1 MESVFYGFENE
12 SFMKTKEEILKKAT
26 KRTLNI
32 NEGSPLHDAVMKAME
47 EYAQQQVK
55 SCAIPLVSNSLDLRE
70 LERKLDEA
78 LGKET
83 RETLTE
89 WLKQQR
95 Q

>member
-1 MESVFYGFENE
+1 
-12 SFMKTKEEILKKAT
+12 MKQLQSILTDLDNKAITKHQAYDLILV
-26 KRTLNI
+26 LF
-32 NEGSPLHDAVMKAME
+32 D
-47 EYAQQQVK
+47 
-55 SCAIPLVSNSLDLRE
+55 VSNSLDLRE

>member
-1 MESVFYGFENE
+1 MWRYGQEFRIDKPEKDKRFDLN
-12 SFMKTKEEILKKAT
+12 SYKDWLEEQLTNCRKQ
-26 KRTLNI
+26 L
-32 NEGSPLHDAVMKAME
+32 S
-47 EYAQQQVK
+47 
-55 SCAIPLVSNSLDLRE
+55 IPVVSNSLDLRE